1 MKKNPRLQERRKSI
15 PKDVDI
21 FINRSFKIVD
31 RIHEILIDKN
41 LDQKDLAELL
51 GKKESEISKWMTG
64 THNFT
69 LKTISRIENALG
81 MPVMKVVCKEDYKR
95 QQPVLIVMKP
105 ENFTHINSGRRNIKV
120 GKEEL
125 RIYDQFV
132 KTVPNLS

>member
-81 MPVMKVVCKEDYKR
+81 MPVMKVVSKEDYKR
-95 QQPVLIVMKP
+95 QQPLLIVMKP
-105 ENFTHINSGRRNIKV
+105 EDFTHINSGKRNINV
-120 GKEEL
+120 DKEEL
-125 RIYDQFV
+125 TIYDQFV

>member
-41 LDQKDLAELL
+41 
-51 GKKESEISKWMTG
+51 
-64 THNFT
+64 NFT

-81 MPVMKVVCKEDYKR
+81 MPVMKVVSKEDYKR
-95 QQPVLIVMKP
+95 QQPLLIVMKP
-105 ENFTHINSGRRNIKV
+105 EDFTHINSGKRNINV
-120 GKEEL
+120 DKEEL
-125 RIYDQFV
+125 TIYDQFV